1 MGVSCRNRRTHC
13 QIGRSIGPDV
23 THYAAPCIHFIC
35 VLLRCS
41 ELHNFYIAAIA
52 YVIFAMRGI
61 PGFGLLHFSPTI
73 HLTQWFQQWWSGA
86 DIPCEPHVAAHNP
99 DCESHV
105 NEKQPIPYW
114 IFTLGVINAIGGL
127 SINMYLPGLTNIA
140 QTLGT
145 SAAMVQL
152 TLASFFVGFAI
163 GQLIYGPVSDRYGRK
178 PLLQAG
184 LGIFV
189 LASLGCMLA
198 TDIHML
204 IALRFLQG
212 LGACAGIVIS
222 RATVRDR
229 LDTTASSRAYSI
241 MMLIS
246 GVAPVLAPIAGSLM
260 LEVTGWQGIF
270 ALLAGGGL
278 LCIGFVQLAVSES
291 VDRTKAAPLRIAGAA
306 HTYALLL
313 KDRQFLQYA
322 LCGGFIHAGV
332 FAYVAASP
340 ALIINV
346 FDVTPQF
353 YGAVFG
359 VNALAMIVVAQVNVR
374 LVNRYPL
381 ILLLHRTTV
390 FMAGSLVLLSCLH
403 FLTEAKLPCLLL
415 AFFIYVGAFGISAP
429 NSVALALE
437 NQKVHAGSASALL
450 GALHFCL
457 STISS
462 TIVSAW
468 HDDTALPVL
477 SVMGGCCIASFLT
490 VANARRRCNNGSLC
504 GR

>member
-1 MGVSCRNRRTHC
+1 MRH
-13 QIGRSIGPDV
+13 GRKHTV
-23 THYAAPCIHFIC
+23 C
-35 VLLRCS
+35 VD
-41 ELHNFYIAAIA
+41 AIA
-52 YVIFAMRGI
+52 YVIFTMRDE
-61 PGFGLLHFSPTI
+61 PRFGMRRLSPTI
-73 HLTQWFQQWWSGA
+73 DFRRQFRQGWSNA
-86 DIPCEPHVAAHNP
+86 DIPCKPHAAAHDL
-99 DCESHV
+99 DCENRV

-114 IFTLGVINAIGGL
+114 ILTLGVINAIGGL
-127 SINMYLPGLTNIA
+127 SINMYLPALANIA
-140 QTLGT
+140 QALGT

-163 GQLIYGPVSDRYGRK
+163 GQLVYGPVSDCYGRK

-189 LASLGCMLA
+189 LASVGCMLA
-198 TDIHML
+198 TDIRML

-229 LDTTASSRAYSI
+229 LDATASSRAYSI

-260 LEVTGWQGIF
+260 LEVTGWHGIF

-278 LCIGFVQLAVSES
+278 LCIGFVHLAVSES
-291 VDRTKAAPLRIAGAA
+291 VDRKKAAPLRIASVAR
-306 HTYALLL
+306 TYALLL

-340 ALIINV
+340 ALLINV
-346 FDVTPQF
+346 FDVTPQL

-359 VNALAMIVVAQVNVR
+359 INALAMIVMAQVNVR
-374 LVNRYPL
+374 LLNRYSL
-381 ILLLHRTTV
+381 VLLLRRTTV
-390 FMAGSLVLLSCLH
+390 FIAGSLMLLGCLH
-403 FLTEAKLPCLLL
+403 FFTEAKLLCLLL

-429 NSVALALE
+429 NSVALSLA
-437 NQKVHAGSASALL
+437 NQKAHAGSASALL
-450 GALHFCL
+450 GAMHFCL

-468 HDDTALPVL
+468 HDDTAMPVL
-477 SVMGGCCIASFLT
+477 SVMGGCCIASLLT
-490 VANARRRCNNGSLC
+490 LVNARRRCSNAHLC
-504 GR
+504 HQKRQ

>member
-1 MGVSCRNRRTHC
+1 MRR
-13 QIGRSIGPDV
+13 GRKHTG
-23 THYAAPCIHFIC
+23 
-35 VLLRCS
+35 RM
-41 ELHNFYIAAIA
+41 AAIV
-52 YVIFAMRGI
+52 YVIFAMRDEPRFGI
-61 PGFGLLHFSPTI
+61 GRFSPTI
-73 HLTQWFQQWWSGA
+73 DSTRLFRQGWSNA
-86 DIPCEPHVAAHNP
+86 DTPCKPHAAAHDL
-99 DCESHV
+99 DCESRV

-114 IFTLGVINAIGGL
+114 IFALGVINAIGGL
-127 SINMYLPGLTNIA
+127 SINMYLPALANIA

-163 GQLIYGPVSDRYGRK
+163 GQLVYGPVSDRYGRK

-189 LASLGCMLA
+189 LASVGCMLA
-198 TDIHML
+198 TDIRML

-260 LEVTGWQGIF
+260 LEVTRWQGIF

-278 LCIGFVQLAVSES
+278 LCIVFVHLALSES
-291 VDRTKAAPLRIAGAA
+291 VDREKASPLRIAGVVN
-306 HTYALLL
+306 TYALLL

-322 LCGGFIHAGV
+322 LSGGFIHAGV

-340 ALIINV
+340 ALMIDV
-346 FDVTPQF
+346 FHVTPQF

-359 VNALAMIVVAQVNVR
+359 INAFAMIIMAQVNVR
-374 LVNRYPL
+374 LVNHYSL
-381 ILLLHRTTV
+381 VLLLHRTTV
-390 FMAGSLVLLSCLH
+390 FMAGSLLLLGCLH
-403 FLTEAKLPCLLL
+403 FFTAAKLPCLLL
-415 AFFIYVGAFGISAP
+415 VFFIYVGAFGISAP
-429 NSVALALE
+429 NSVALSLA
-437 NQKVHAGSASALL
+437 NQKAHAGSASALL

-468 HDDTALPVL
+468 HDGTALPVL
-477 SVMGGCCIASFLT
+477 SVMGVCCIASFLT
-490 VANARRRCNNGSLC
+490 VTSAKHYCSNAHLCRRQR
-504 GR
+504 

>member
-1 MGVSCRNRRTHC
+1 MRRGMQSFHMCFDALHAFCR
-13 QIGRSIGPDV
+13 
-23 THYAAPCIHFIC
+23 
-35 VLLRCS
+35 
-41 ELHNFYIAAIA
+41 AAIA
-52 YVIFAMRGI
+52 YVIFRMRHA
-61 PGFGLLHFSPTI
+61 PGFGILRFSPTI
-73 HLTQWFQQWWSGA
+73 DCRRRFPQRRRSA
-86 DIPCEPHVAAHNP
+86 DTSCKPHAAANDP
-99 DCESHV
+99 DCESRV
-105 NEKQPIPYW
+105 NEKKPIPYW

-127 SINMYLPGLTNIA
+127 SINMYLPGLANIA

-152 TLASFFVGFAI
+152 TLASFFIGFAI
-163 GQLIYGPVSDRYGRK
+163 GQLVYGPVSDRYGRK

-189 LASLGCMLA
+189 LASAACMLA
-198 TDIHML
+198 TDIRML

-229 LDTTASSRAYSI
+229 LDATASSRAYSI

-260 LEVTGWQGIF
+260 LAVTGWQGIF

-278 LCIGFVQLAVSES
+278 LCMGFVHLAVTES
-291 VDRTKAAPLRIAGAA
+291 VDRQRAAPLRIAGVAR
-306 HTYALLL
+306 TYAMLL

-340 ALIINV
+340 ALMINV

-359 VNALAMIVVAQVNVR
+359 VNAFAMIVVAQVNVR
-374 LVNRYPL
+374 LVSRYPL
-381 ILLLHRTTV
+381 VMLLHRTTA
-390 FMAGSLVLLSCLH
+390 FMAVSLLLLGCLH
-403 FLTEAKLPCLLL
+403 FFTEARLASLLL

-429 NSVALALE
+429 NSVALSLA
-437 NQKVHAGSASALL
+437 NQKAHAGSASALL

-477 SVMGGCCIASFLT
+477 SVMGGCCIASLLT
-490 VANARRRCNNGSLC
+490 LANAKRGCSKPGLC